1 MRSNAA
7 DSVFYCLALQPN
19 LIVPPLTPSDNS
31 HSRLRRFFPSR
42 RQGLWSISVL
52 GLFGFTAYALVAT
65 APQPEAVLTDLPS
78 LTVEAYTVARK
89 DIAPHATF
97 TGRLQPRRS
106 AALRFE
112 VSGQLLHRAAEP
124 GITVSA
130 GDTLLILDDR
140 DFKDQ
145 VRTAEAELRLEES
158 GIERDRVQLEQATR
172 HRELQREEVTRHT
185 RLGERSLLSQSS
197 LNAAEQKLTE
207 LESRV
212 AELTHSVET
221 GGQRLALKQAK
232 FDQARRDL
240 ARTRL
245 TAPFDGRVN
254 TVLAEVGDRI
264 TGDQT
269 VVSVVDVTEL
279 DFYVEVDGATALA
292 LELNQEVTV
301 KTGEEEHPGI
311 LVALQTDPD
320 PRTFTHA
327 VRIRIPGDRA
337 APGQLAVAQLPLPVI
352 RNALVVPVE
361 ALRVDAAGQ
370 AVFRIEG
377 QSLQRI
383 AVMPGPRVGSWQ
395 VIESELEEGDQIVAR
410 DAAAMDARRPIRV
423 RE

>member
-1 MRSNAA
+1 MPAGWYILTTAFRI
-7 DSVFYCLALQPN
+7 D
-19 LIVPPLTPSDNS
+19 LIVPPSAAPDGPRG
-31 HSRLRRFFPSR
+31 RLRQFFPSKKP
-42 RQGLWSISVL
+42 GLWSIGVL
-52 GLFGFTAYALVAT
+52 GLFGLVTYTLVAT
-65 APQPEAVLTDLPS
+65 APQPEATLTDLPS
-78 LTVEAYTVARK
+78 LAVEAYTVTRR
-89 DIAPHATF
+89 DVTPSATF

-112 VSGQLLHRAAEP
+112 VSGQLLQRKVEP
-124 GITVSA
+124 GMTVSA

-140 DFKDQ
+140 DFKDRE
-145 VRTAEAELRLEES
+145 RTAEAELRLEES

-172 HRELQREEVTRHT
+172 HRELQREEVARHV

-212 AELTHSVET
+212 AELAHSVDT
-221 GGQRLALKQAK
+221 GGQRLALEKAK

-245 TAPFDGRVN
+245 TAPFDGKIN

-269 VVSVVDVTEL
+269 IVTLVDVSEL
-279 DFYVEVDGATALA
+279 DFYVEVDGTTANA

-301 KTGEEEHPGI
+301 KTGDRDHPGI

-327 VRIRIPGDRA
+327 VRIRIPGNRA
-337 APGQLAVAQLPLPVI
+337 APGQLAVARLPLPVL
-352 RNALVVPVE
+352 RDALVVPVE

-370 AVFRIEG
+370 AVFRIDG

-383 AVMPGPRVGSWQ
+383 GITPGPRVGAWQ
-395 VIESELEEGDQIVAR
+395 VVESELEEGDRIVAR
-410 DAAAMDARRPIRV
+410 DAAAMDVRRSVRV
-423 RE
+423 RAP

>member
-1 MRSNAA
+1 MPPSIPSNG
-7 DSVFYCLALQPN
+7 P
-19 LIVPPLTPSDNS
+19 
-31 HSRLRRFFPSR
+31 RRGLRRLLPSNKP
-42 RQGLWSISVL
+42 GLWSITVL
-52 GLFGFTAYALVAT
+52 GLFGLATYTLVAT
-65 APQPEAVLTDLPS
+65 APQPEAILTDLPS
-78 LTVEAYTVARK
+78 LTVEAYTVARR
-89 DIAPHATF
+89 DVTPSTAF

-112 VSGQLLHRAAEP
+112 VSSQLLQREVEP
-124 GITVSA
+124 GMTVSA
-130 GDTLLILDDR
+130 GDTLLVLDDR
-140 DFKDQ
+140 DFKDRE
-145 VRTAEAELRLEES
+145 RTAEAELRLEES
-158 GIERDRVQLEQATR
+158 GIERDRIQLEQAIR
-172 HRELQREEVTRHT
+172 HRELQREEVARHM

-212 AELTHSVET
+212 AELTHSVDT
-221 GGQRLALKQAK
+221 GEQRLALKQAK

-245 TAPFDGRVN
+245 TAPFDGKVN

-269 VVSVVDVTEL
+269 VVALVDVSEL
-279 DFYVEVDGATALA
+279 DFYVEVDGATANA

-301 KTGEEEHPGI
+301 KTGDREYPGI

-327 VRIRIPGDRA
+327 LRIRIPGNRA
-337 APGQLAVAQLPLPVI
+337 APGQLAVARLPLPVL

-383 AVMPGPRVGSWQ
+383 GVTLGSRMGAWQ
-395 VIESELEEGDQIVAR
+395 VVESELKEGDRIVAR
-410 DAAAMDARRPIRV
+410 DAAAMDVRRSVRV
-423 RE
+423 RERAP

>member
-1 MRSNAA
+1 MPPSIPSNG
-7 DSVFYCLALQPN
+7 P
-19 LIVPPLTPSDNS
+19 
-31 HSRLRRFFPSR
+31 RRGLRRLLPSNKP
-42 RQGLWSISVL
+42 GLWSITVL
-52 GLFGFTAYALVAT
+52 GLFGLATYTLVAT
-65 APQPEAVLTDLPS
+65 APQPEAILTDLPS
-78 LTVEAYTVARK
+78 LTVEAYTVARR
-89 DIAPHATF
+89 DVTPSTAF

-112 VSGQLLHRAAEP
+112 VSSQLLQREVEP
-124 GITVSA
+124 GMTVSA
-130 GDTLLILDDR
+130 GDTLLVLDDR
-140 DFKDQ
+140 DFKDRE
-145 VRTAEAELRLEES
+145 RTAEAELRLEES
-158 GIERDRVQLEQATR
+158 GIERDRIQLEQAIR
-172 HRELQREEVTRHT
+172 HRELQREEVARHM

-212 AELTHSVET
+212 AELTHSVDT
-221 GGQRLALKQAK
+221 GEQRLALKQAK

-245 TAPFDGRVN
+245 TAPFDGKVN

-269 VVSVVDVTEL
+269 VVALVDVSEL
-279 DFYVEVDGATALA
+279 DFYVEVDGATANA

-301 KTGEEEHPGI
+301 KTGDREYPGI
-311 LVALQTDPD
+311 LIALQTDPD

-327 VRIRIPGDRA
+327 LRIRIPGNRV
-337 APGQLAVAQLPLPVI
+337 APGQLAVARLPLPVL

-383 AVMPGPRVGSWQ
+383 GVTLGSRMGAWQ
-395 VIESELEEGDQIVAR
+395 VVESELKEGDRIVAR
-410 DAAAMDARRPIRV
+410 DAAAMDVRRSVRV
-423 RE
+423 RERAP

>member
-1 MRSNAA
+1 MPPPA
-7 DSVFYCLALQPN
+7 
-19 LIVPPLTPSDNS
+19 VPDGPRG
-31 HSRLRRFFPSR
+31 RLRRLLPSNR
-42 RQGLWSISVL
+42 PGLWSIAVL
-52 GLFGFTAYALVAT
+52 GLFGLATYTLVAT

-78 LTVEAYTVARK
+78 LTVEAYTVERR
-89 DIAPHATF
+89 DIMPSATF

-112 VSGQLLHRAAEP
+112 VSGQLLRREVEP
-124 GITVSA
+124 GMTVSA

-140 DFKDQ
+140 DFRDQ
-145 VRTAEAELRLEES
+145 ERTAEAELRLEES
-158 GIERDRVQLEQATR
+158 GIERDRIQLEQATR
-172 HRELQREEVTRHT
+172 HRELQREEVARHM

-212 AELTHSVET
+212 AELAHSVDT

-245 TAPFDGRVN
+245 TAPFDGKVN
-254 TVLAEVGDRI
+254 TVLAEIGDRI

-269 VVSVVDVTEL
+269 VVTLVDVSEL
-279 DFYVEVDGATALA
+279 DFYVEVNGATANA
-292 LELNQEVTV
+292 QELSQEVTV
-301 KTGEEEHPGI
+301 KTGDREHPGV

-327 VRIRIPGDRA
+327 LRIRIPGDRA
-337 APGQLAVAQLPLPVI
+337 APGQLAVARLPLPVLK
-352 RNALVVPVE
+352 NALVVPVE

-383 AVMPGPRVGSWQ
+383 EVASGPRVGTWQ
-395 VIESELEEGDQIVAR
+395 VVESELKEGDQIVAR
-410 DAAAMDARRPIRV
+410 DAAAMDVRRTVRV
-423 RE
+423 REP

>member
-1 MRSNAA
+1 M
-7 DSVFYCLALQPN
+7 V
-19 LIVPPLTPSDNS
+19 
-31 HSRLRRFFPSR
+31 
-42 RQGLWSISVL
+42 
-52 GLFGFTAYALVAT
+52 
-65 APQPEAVLTDLPS
+65 
-78 LTVEAYTVARK
+78 
-89 DIAPHATF
+89 
-97 TGRLQPRRS
+97 
-106 AALRFE
+106 
-112 VSGQLLHRAAEP
+112 
-124 GITVSA
+124 
-130 GDTLLILDDR
+130 LDDR
-140 DFKDQ
+140 DFKDR

-254 TVLAEVGDRI
+254 TVFAEVGDRI

-269 VVSVVDVTEL
+269 VASVVDVTEL

-327 VRIRIPGDRA
+327 VRIRIPGNRA
-337 APGQLAVAQLPLPVI
+337 APGQLAIARLPLLVI
-352 RNALVVPVE
+352 KNALVVPVE

-383 AVMPGPRVGSWQ
+383 AITPGPRVGSWQ
-395 VIESELEEGDQIVAR
+395 VIESELKEGDRIVAR

>member
-1 MRSNAA
+1 MPPSIPSNG
-7 DSVFYCLALQPN
+7 
-19 LIVPPLTPSDNS
+19 
-31 HSRLRRFFPSR
+31 SRRGLRRLLPSNKP
-42 RQGLWSISVL
+42 GLWSITVL
-52 GLFGFTAYALVAT
+52 GLFGLATYTLVAT
-65 APQPEAVLTDLPS
+65 APQPEAILTDLPS
-78 LTVEAYTVARK
+78 LTVEAYTVARR
-89 DIAPHATF
+89 DVTPSTAF

-112 VSGQLLHRAAEP
+112 VSNQLLQREVEP
-124 GITVSA
+124 GMTVSA
-130 GDTLLILDDR
+130 GDTLLVLDDR
-140 DFKDQ
+140 DFKDRE
-145 VRTAEAELRLEES
+145 RTAEAELRLEES
-158 GIERDRVQLEQATR
+158 GIERDRIQLEQAIR
-172 HRELQREEVTRHT
+172 HRELQREEVARHM

-212 AELTHSVET
+212 AELTHSVDT
-221 GGQRLALKQAK
+221 GEQRLALKQAK

-245 TAPFDGRVN
+245 TAPFDGKVN

-269 VVSVVDVTEL
+269 VVTLVDVSEL
-279 DFYVEVDGATALA
+279 DFYVEVDGATANA

-301 KTGEEEHPGI
+301 KTGDREYPGI

-327 VRIRIPGDRA
+327 LRIRIPGNRT
-337 APGQLAVAQLPLPVI
+337 APGQLAVARLPLPVL

-383 AVMPGPRVGSWQ
+383 GVTLGPRMGAWQ
-395 VIESELEEGDQIVAR
+395 VVESELKEGDRIVAR
-410 DAAAMDARRPIRV
+410 DAAAMDVRRSVRV
-423 RE
+423 RERAP

>member
-1 MRSNAA
+1 MSSSATPDGSR
-7 DSVFYCLALQPN
+7 DS
-19 LIVPPLTPSDNS
+19 SR
-31 HSRLRRFFPSR
+31 RLRLQDRP
-42 RQGLWSISVL
+42 GLWSVAIL
-52 GLFGFTAYALVAT
+52 GLFGLAAYTLVAT
-65 APQPEAVLTDLPS
+65 APQPEALLVDLPS
-78 LTVEAYTVARK
+78 LTVEAYTVARR
-89 DIAPHATF
+89 DITPHATF

-112 VSGQLLHRAAEP
+112 VSGQLLHRAVEP
-124 GITVSA
+124 GMTVSA
-130 GDTLLILDDR
+130 GDTLLVLDDR

-145 VRTAEAELRLEES
+145 VRTAEAGLRLEES
-158 GIERDRVQLEQATR
+158 GIERDRIQLEQAIR

-212 AELTHSVET
+212 AELMHSVET
-221 GGQRLALKQAK
+221 GGQRLALKQAE
-232 FDQARRDL
+232 FDQVRRDL

-245 TAPFDGRVN
+245 AAPFDGQVN

-269 VVSVVDVTEL
+269 VVSVVDVSEL
-279 DFYVEVDGATALA
+279 DFYVEVDGTTALA

-301 KTGEEEHPGI
+301 KTGDEEHPGI

-327 VRIRIPGDRA
+327 LRIRIPGDRA
-337 APGQLAVAQLPLPVI
+337 APGQLAVARLPLPVLE
-352 RNALVVPVE
+352 NALIVPVE

-370 AVFRIEG
+370 AVFRIKG

-383 AVMPGPRVGSWQ
+383 AVTPGPRVGAWQ
-395 VIESELEEGDQIVAR
+395 VVESELEEGDQIVAR
-410 DAAAMDARRPIRV
+410 DVAAMDARRSIRV
-423 RE
+423 RERTP

>member
-1 MRSNAA
+1 MSSSA
-7 DSVFYCLALQPN
+7 
-19 LIVPPLTPSDNS
+19 TP
-31 HSRLRRFFPSR
+31 HGSRDPSR
-42 RQGLWSISVL
+42 RLRLQDRPGLWSGAIL
-52 GLFGFTAYALVAT
+52 GLFGLAAYTLVAT
-65 APQPEAVLTDLPS
+65 APQPEALLTDLPS
-78 LTVEAYTVARK
+78 LTVEAYTVARR
-89 DIAPHATF
+89 DITPHATF

-112 VSGQLLHRAAEP
+112 VSGQLLHRAVEP
-124 GITVSA
+124 GMTVSA
-130 GDTLLILDDR
+130 GDTLLVLDDR

-145 VRTAEAELRLEES
+145 VRTAEAGLRLEES
-158 GIERDRVQLEQATR
+158 GIERDRIQLQQAIR

-212 AELTHSVET
+212 AELMHSVET
-221 GGQRLALKQAK
+221 GGQRLALKQAE
-232 FDQARRDL
+232 FDQVRRDL

-245 TAPFDGRVN
+245 AAPFDGQVN

-269 VVSVVDVTEL
+269 VVSVVDVSEL
-279 DFYVEVDGATALA
+279 DFYVEVDGTTALA

-301 KTGEEEHPGI
+301 KTGDEEHPGI

-327 VRIRIPGDRA
+327 LRIRIPGDRA
-337 APGQLAVAQLPLPVI
+337 APGQLAVARLPLPVLE
-352 RNALVVPVE
+352 NALIVPVE

-370 AVFRIEG
+370 AVFRIKG

-383 AVMPGPRVGSWQ
+383 AVTPGPRVGAWQ
-395 VIESELEEGDQIVAR
+395 VVESELEEGDQIVAR
-410 DAAAMDARRPIRV
+410 DVAAMDARRSIRV
-423 RE
+423 RERAP

>member
-1 MRSNAA
+1 M
-7 DSVFYCLALQPN
+7 
-19 LIVPPLTPSDNS
+19 PPPTPSDRS

-42 RQGLWSISVL
+42 RQGLWSIGVL
-52 GLFGFTAYALVAT
+52 GLFGFAAYALVAT

-78 LTVEAYTVARK
+78 LTVEAYTVVRK
-89 DIAPHATF
+89 DIAPHAAF

-124 GITVSA
+124 GMTVSA
-130 GDTLLILDDR
+130 GDTLLVLDDR
-140 DFKDQ
+140 DFKDR

-158 GIERDRVQLEQATR
+158 GIERDRVRLEQATR

-292 LELNQEVTV
+292 LELDQDVTV
-301 KTGEEEHPGI
+301 KAGEEEHPGI

-337 APGQLAVAQLPLPVI
+337 APGRLAVARLPLPVI

-377 QSLQRI
+377 RSLQRI
-383 AVMPGPRVGSWQ
+383 AVTPGPRVDSWQ
-395 VIESELEEGDQIVAR
+395 VIESELEEGDRIVAR

-423 RE
+423 REQMP

>member
-1 MRSNAA
+1 M
-7 DSVFYCLALQPN
+7 
-19 LIVPPLTPSDNS
+19 PSTSPDGPR
-31 HSRLRRFFPSR
+31 SRLRRFFPSSKP
-42 RQGLWSISVL
+42 GLWSIAAL
-52 GLFGFTAYALVAT
+52 GLFGLAAYTLVAT

-78 LTVEAYTVARK
+78 LAVEAYTVERR
-89 DIAPHATF
+89 DIAPSAIF

-112 VSGQLLHRAAEP
+112 VSGQLLRREVEP
-124 GITVSA
+124 GRTVAA

-140 DFKDQ
+140 DFKDRE
-145 VRTAEAELRLEES
+145 RTAEAELRLEES

-172 HRELQREEVTRHT
+172 HRELQREEVARHM

-212 AELTHSVET
+212 AELAHSVDT
-221 GGQRLALKQAK
+221 GGQRLALKQSK

-245 TAPFDGRVN
+245 AAPFDGKVN
-254 TVLAEVGDRI
+254 TVLAEIGDRI

-269 VVSVVDVTEL
+269 VVTLVDVSEL
-279 DFYVEVDGATALA
+279 DFYVEVDGATANA
-292 LELNQEVTV
+292 LELNQEITV
-301 KTGEEEHPGI
+301 KAGDREHPGV

-327 VRIRIPGDRA
+327 LRIRIPGDPA
-337 APGQLAVAQLPLPVI
+337 TPGQLAVARLPMPVLK
-352 RNALVVPVE
+352 NSLVVPVE

-383 AVMPGPRVGSWQ
+383 AVTPGPRVGPWQ
-395 VIESELEEGDQIVAR
+395 VIESELKEGDRIVAR
-410 DAAAMDARRPIRV
+410 DAAAMDVRRSIRV
-423 RE
+423 RERTP

>member
-1 MRSNAA
+1 MPPSIPSNG
-7 DSVFYCLALQPN
+7 P
-19 LIVPPLTPSDNS
+19 
-31 HSRLRRFFPSR
+31 RRGLRRLLPSNKP
-42 RQGLWSISVL
+42 GLWSITVL
-52 GLFGFTAYALVAT
+52 GLFGLATYTLVAT
-65 APQPEAVLTDLPS
+65 APQPEAILTDLPS
-78 LTVEAYTVARK
+78 LTVEAYTVARR
-89 DIAPHATF
+89 DVTPSTAF

-112 VSGQLLHRAAEP
+112 VSSQLLQREVEP
-124 GITVSA
+124 GMTVSV
-130 GDTLLILDDR
+130 GDTLLVLDDR
-140 DFKDQ
+140 DFKDRE
-145 VRTAEAELRLEES
+145 RTAEAELRLEES
-158 GIERDRVQLEQATR
+158 GIERDRVQLEQAIR
-172 HRELQREEVTRHT
+172 HRELQREEVARHM

-212 AELTHSVET
+212 AELTHSVDT
-221 GGQRLALKQAK
+221 GEQRLALKQAK
-232 FDQARRDL
+232 FNQARRDL

-245 TAPFDGRVN
+245 TAPFDGKVN

-269 VVSVVDVTEL
+269 VVALVDVSEL
-279 DFYVEVDGATALA
+279 DFYVEVDGATANA
-292 LELNQEVTV
+292 LGLNQEVTV
-301 KTGEEEHPGI
+301 KTEDREHPGV

-327 VRIRIPGDRA
+327 LRIRIPGNRA
-337 APGQLAVAQLPLPVI
+337 APGQLAVARLPLPVL

-383 AVMPGPRVGSWQ
+383 GVTLGPRMGAWQ
-395 VIESELEEGDQIVAR
+395 VVESELKEGDRIVAR
-410 DAAAMDARRPIRV
+410 DAAAMDVRRSVRV
-423 RE
+423 RERAP

>member
-1 MRSNAA
+1 MSSSATPDGSR
-7 DSVFYCLALQPN
+7 DS
-19 LIVPPLTPSDNS
+19 SR
-31 HSRLRRFFPSR
+31 RLRLQDRP
-42 RQGLWSISVL
+42 GLWSVAIL
-52 GLFGFTAYALVAT
+52 GLFGLAAYTLVAT
-65 APQPEAVLTDLPS
+65 APQPEALLVDLPS
-78 LTVEAYTVARK
+78 LTVEAYTVARR
-89 DIAPHATF
+89 DITPHATF

-112 VSGQLLHRAAEP
+112 VSGQLLHRAVEP
-124 GITVSA
+124 GMTVSA
-130 GDTLLILDDR
+130 GDTLLVLDDR

-145 VRTAEAELRLEES
+145 VRTAEAGLRLEES
-158 GIERDRVQLEQATR
+158 GIERDRIQLEQAIR

-212 AELTHSVET
+212 AELMHSVET
-221 GGQRLALKQAK
+221 GGQRLALKQAE
-232 FDQARRDL
+232 FDQVRRDL

-245 TAPFDGRVN
+245 AAPFDGQVN

-269 VVSVVDVTEL
+269 VVSVVDVSEL
-279 DFYVEVDGATALA
+279 DFYVEVDGTTALA

-301 KTGEEEHPGI
+301 KTGDEEHPGI

-327 VRIRIPGDRA
+327 LRIRIPGDRA
-337 APGQLAVAQLPLPVI
+337 APGQLAVARLPLPVLE
-352 RNALVVPVE
+352 NALIVPVE

-370 AVFRIEG
+370 AVFRIKG

-383 AVMPGPRVGSWQ
+383 AVTPGPRVGAWQ
-395 VIESELEEGDQIVAR
+395 VVESELEEGDQIVAR
-410 DAAAMDARRPIRV
+410 DVAAMDARRSIRV
-423 RE
+423 RERAP

>member
-1 MRSNAA
+1 MPSTA
-7 DSVFYCLALQPN
+7 
-19 LIVPPLTPSDNS
+19 TPDG
-31 HSRLRRFFPSR
+31 SRNPSR
-42 RQGLWSISVL
+42 RLRLQDRPGLWSVAIL
-52 GLFGFTAYALVAT
+52 GLFGLAAYTLVAT
-65 APQPEAVLTDLPS
+65 APQPEALLVDLPS
-78 LTVEAYTVARK
+78 LTVEAYTVARR
-89 DIAPHATF
+89 DITPHATF

-112 VSGQLLHRAAEP
+112 VSGQLLHRAVEP
-124 GITVSA
+124 GMTVSA
-130 GDTLLILDDR
+130 GDTLLVLDDR

-145 VRTAEAELRLEES
+145 VRTAEAGLRLEES
-158 GIERDRVQLEQATR
+158 GIERDRIQLEQAVR

-212 AELTHSVET
+212 AELMHSVET
-221 GGQRLALKQAK
+221 GGQRLALKQAE
-232 FDQARRDL
+232 FDQVRRDL

-245 TAPFDGRVN
+245 AAPFDGQVN

-269 VVSVVDVTEL
+269 VVSVVDVSEL
-279 DFYVEVDGATALA
+279 DFYVEVDGTTALA

-301 KTGEEEHPGI
+301 KTGDEEHPGI

-327 VRIRIPGDRA
+327 LRIRIPGDRA
-337 APGQLAVAQLPLPVI
+337 APGQLAVARLPLPVLE
-352 RNALVVPVE
+352 NALIVPVE

-370 AVFRIEG
+370 AVFRIKG

-383 AVMPGPRVGSWQ
+383 AVTPGPRVGAWQ
-395 VIESELEEGDQIVAR
+395 VVESELEEGDQIVAR
-410 DAAAMDARRPIRV
+410 DVAAMDARRSIRV
-423 RE
+423 RERTP

>member
-1 MRSNAA
+1 MLPSIPSNG
-7 DSVFYCLALQPN
+7 P
-19 LIVPPLTPSDNS
+19 
-31 HSRLRRFFPSR
+31 RRGLRRLLPSNKP
-42 RQGLWSISVL
+42 GLWSITVL
-52 GLFGFTAYALVAT
+52 GLFGLATYTLVAT
-65 APQPEAVLTDLPS
+65 APQPEAILTDLPS
-78 LTVEAYTVARK
+78 LTVEAYTVARR
-89 DIAPHATF
+89 DVTPSTAF

-112 VSGQLLHRAAEP
+112 VSSQLLQREVEP
-124 GITVSA
+124 GMTVSA
-130 GDTLLILDDR
+130 GDTLLVLDDR
-140 DFKDQ
+140 DFKDRE
-145 VRTAEAELRLEES
+145 RTAEAELRLEES
-158 GIERDRVQLEQATR
+158 GIERDRIQLEQAIR
-172 HRELQREEVTRHT
+172 HRELQREEVARHM

-212 AELTHSVET
+212 AELTHSVDT
-221 GGQRLALKQAK
+221 GEQRLALKQAK

-245 TAPFDGRVN
+245 TAPFDGKVN

-269 VVSVVDVTEL
+269 VVTLVDVSEL
-279 DFYVEVDGATALA
+279 DFYVEVDGATANA

-301 KTGEEEHPGI
+301 KTGDREYPGI
-311 LVALQTDPD
+311 LIALQTDPD

-327 VRIRIPGDRA
+327 LRIRIPGNRA
-337 APGQLAVAQLPLPVI
+337 APGQLAVARLPLPVL

-370 AVFRIEG
+370 AIFRIEG

-383 AVMPGPRVGSWQ
+383 GVTLGPRMGAWQ
-395 VIESELEEGDQIVAR
+395 VVESELKEGDRIVAR
-410 DAAAMDARRPIRV
+410 DAAAMDVRRSVRV
-423 RE
+423 RERAP

>member
-1 MRSNAA
+1 MSYSA
-7 DSVFYCLALQPN
+7 
-19 LIVPPLTPSDNS
+19 TPDG
-31 HSRLRRFFPSR
+31 SRDPSR
-42 RQGLWSISVL
+42 RFRLQDRPGLWSVAIL
-52 GLFGFTAYALVAT
+52 GLFGLAAYTLVAT
-65 APQPEAVLTDLPS
+65 APQPEALLVNLPS
-78 LTVEAYTVARK
+78 LTVEAYTVARR
-89 DIAPHATF
+89 DITPHATF

-106 AALRFE
+106 ATLRFE
-112 VSGQLLHRAAEP
+112 VSGQLLHRAVEP
-124 GITVSA
+124 GMTVSA
-130 GDTLLILDDR
+130 GDTLLVLDDR

-145 VRTAEAELRLEES
+145 VRTAEAGLRLEES
-158 GIERDRVQLEQATR
+158 GIERDRIQLEQAIR

-212 AELTHSVET
+212 AELMHSVET
-221 GGQRLALKQAK
+221 GGQRLALKQAE
-232 FDQARRDL
+232 FDQVRRDL

-245 TAPFDGRVN
+245 AAPFDGQVN

-269 VVSVVDVTEL
+269 VVSVVDVSEL
-279 DFYVEVDGATALA
+279 DFYVEVDGTTALA

-301 KTGEEEHPGI
+301 KTGDEEHPGI

-327 VRIRIPGDRA
+327 LRIRIPGDRA
-337 APGQLAVAQLPLPVI
+337 APGQLAVARLPLPVLE
-352 RNALVVPVE
+352 NALIVPVE

-370 AVFRIEG
+370 AVFRIKG

-383 AVMPGPRVGSWQ
+383 AVTPGPRVGAWQ
-395 VIESELEEGDQIVAR
+395 VVESELEEGDQIVAR
-410 DAAAMDARRPIRV
+410 DVAAMDARRSIRV
-423 RE
+423 RERTP

>member
-1 MRSNAA
+1 MPKAWCILSPCRRLT
-7 DSVFYCLALQPN
+7 F
-19 LIVPPLTPSDNS
+19 IVPSPTRSDRS
-31 HSRLRRFFPSR
+31 HRQWRRFLPAKKP
-42 RQGLWSISVL
+42 GLWSVGTL
-52 GLFGFTAYALVAT
+52 ALFGFTAYALVAT
-65 APQPEAVLTDLPS
+65 APKPTASLAELPS

-112 VSGQLLHRAAEP
+112 VSGPLRHRAVEP
-124 GITVSA
+124 GVSVSA

-140 DFKDQ
+140 DFKDR
-145 VRTAEAELRLEES
+145 VGTAEAELRLEES
-158 GIERDRVQLEQATR
+158 GIERDRVRLEQAVR
-172 HRELQREEVTRHT
+172 HRELQREEVTRHS
-185 RLGERSLLSQSS
+185 RLGKRSLLSQSS

-245 TAPFDGRVN
+245 VAPFDGRVN

-264 TGDQT
+264 TGDQA
-269 VVSVVDVTEL
+269 VASVVDVSEL

-292 LELNQEVTV
+292 LRLNQEVTV
-301 KTGEEEHPGI
+301 KTGDREHLGI

-337 APGQLAVAQLPLPVI
+337 TPGQLAVAQLPLPAV

-377 QSLQRI
+377 RSLQRI
-383 AVMPGPRVGSWQ
+383 AVTPGPRVGPWQ
-395 VIESELEEGDQIVAR
+395 VIESELKEGDLIVAR
-410 DAAAMDARRPIRV
+410 DVAAMDVRRSIRV
-423 RE
+423 REQTP

>member
-1 MRSNAA
+1 M
-7 DSVFYCLALQPN
+7 
-19 LIVPPLTPSDNS
+19 PSPS
-31 HSRLRRFFPSR
+31 FPGGPRGSFRRFLPSNR
-42 RQGLWSISVL
+42 PGFWSVGIL
-52 GLFGFTAYALVAT
+52 GLFGLATYTLVAT
-65 APQPEAVLTDLPS
+65 APQPEAILTDLPH
-78 LTVEAYTVARK
+78 LTVEAYTVARR
-89 DIAPHATF
+89 DVTPSATF

-112 VSGQLLHRAAEP
+112 VSGQLLQRKVEP
-124 GITVSA
+124 GMMVSA
-130 GDTLLILDDR
+130 GDTLLVLDDR
-140 DFKDQ
+140 DFRDRE
-145 VRTAEAELRLEES
+145 RTAAAELRLEES

-172 HRELQREEVTRHT
+172 HRELQREEVSRHR
-185 RLGERSLLSQSS
+185 RLGKRSLLSQSS

-212 AELTHSVET
+212 AELAHSVDT
-221 GGQRLALKQAK
+221 GGQRLALKKAK

-245 TAPFDGRVN
+245 TAPFDGKVN
-254 TVLAEVGDRI
+254 TVLAEVGNRI

-269 VVSVVDVTEL
+269 IVTLVDVSEL
-279 DFYVEVDGATALA
+279 DFYVEVDGTTANA

-301 KTGEEEHPGI
+301 KTGDREHPGV

-327 VRIRIPGDRA
+327 VRIRIPGNRA
-337 APGQLAVAQLPLPVI
+337 APGQLAVARLPLPVL

-370 AVFRIEG
+370 AVFRIDG

-383 AVMPGPRVGSWQ
+383 GITPGPRVGAWQ
-395 VIESELEEGDQIVAR
+395 VVESELKEGDRIVAR
-410 DAAAMDARRPIRV
+410 DAAAMDVRRSVRV
-423 RE
+423 RAP

>member
-1 MRSNAA
+1 MPPSIPSNG
-7 DSVFYCLALQPN
+7 P
-19 LIVPPLTPSDNS
+19 
-31 HSRLRRFFPSR
+31 RRGLRRLLPSNKP
-42 RQGLWSISVL
+42 GLWSITVL
-52 GLFGFTAYALVAT
+52 GLFGLATYTLVAT
-65 APQPEAVLTDLPS
+65 APQPEAILTDLPS
-78 LTVEAYTVARK
+78 LTVEAYTVARR
-89 DIAPHATF
+89 DVTPSTAF

-112 VSGQLLHRAAEP
+112 VSSQLLQREVEP
-124 GITVSA
+124 GMTVSV
-130 GDTLLILDDR
+130 GDTLLVLDDR
-140 DFKDQ
+140 DFKDRE
-145 VRTAEAELRLEES
+145 RTAEAELRLEES
-158 GIERDRVQLEQATR
+158 GIERDRVQLEQAIR
-172 HRELQREEVTRHT
+172 HRELQREEVARHM

-212 AELTHSVET
+212 AELTHSVDT
-221 GGQRLALKQAK
+221 GEQRLALKQAK

-245 TAPFDGRVN
+245 TAPFDGKVN

-269 VVSVVDVTEL
+269 VVALVDVSEL
-279 DFYVEVDGATALA
+279 DFYVEVDGATANA
-292 LELNQEVTV
+292 LGLNQEVTV
-301 KTGEEEHPGI
+301 KTEDREHPGV

-327 VRIRIPGDRA
+327 LRIRIPGNRA
-337 APGQLAVAQLPLPVI
+337 APGQLAVARLPLPVL

-383 AVMPGPRVGSWQ
+383 GVTLGPRMGAWQ
-395 VIESELEEGDQIVAR
+395 VVESELKEGDRIVAR
-410 DAAAMDARRPIRV
+410 DAAAMDVRRSVRV
-423 RE
+423 RERAP